1 MAAGGEAILEER
13 WKELVR
19 SLGTEQLVDA
29 IYVAIDDLS
38 ARERDTISPELW
50 RRLGDRRAAYKNP
63 FARDGLGSGCSAG
76 EDEVEKIK
84 TKLVAVV
91 GEDGGNPRSDS
102 SSSEAVVELL
112 RALQAVLMTFE
123 TLEASKIGKA
133 ISGLR
138 KHSSEQVRDLAAAL
152 YKSWK
157 ALVDEHLTRKP
168 PAPPTKTASAL
179 GAADHANKANTA
191 APRKAACNKRKEAPA
206 LAPEMD
212 EAKLEAARKKLRER
226 YRDEETAKKQRK
238 IQVIDAPG
246 KARERPAVV
255 ERRGVVRRT
264 VASHAPVAAFV
275 RA

>member
-1 MAAGGEAILEER
+1 MAAGGEAIPER
-13 WKELVR
+13 WKEL
-19 SLGTEQLVDA
+19 LVDA

-63 FARDGLGSGCSAG
+63 FARDGMGSDCSAG
-76 EDEVEKIK
+76 EDEVERIK

-91 GEDGGNPRSDS
+91 GEDGGNPRSDPS
-102 SSSEAVVELL
+102 SEEAVVELL
-112 RALQAVLMTFE
+112 RALQAVPMAFE

-152 YKSWK
+152 YKNWK
-157 ALVDEHLTRKP
+157 ALVHEHLTRKP

-179 GAADHANKANTA
+179 GAADQANKANTA
-191 APRKAACNKRKEAPA
+191 APRKAAGNKHKEAPA
-206 LAPEMD
+206 LPPEMD

-246 KARERPAVV
+246 KVQQRPTVV